1 MRIVKVTVG
10 HKTFRIVSCWQTIN
24 EKQIINLET
33 LKGYIMGIKISRS
46 IAFVLMVLIVLC
58 IVPSFA
64 FASENNYMVNAME
77 YNVASGNFSDMKAM
91 ELDSLSKQISILQGI
106 YANVNNA
113 SNVSELQQ
121 EMCTHIMVTSNTH
134 MNVHRMNIGAGFN
147 LATVANVTDANFTD
161 VQTNITSAIQN
172 KIATLKNKQ
181 NRSEVNNKNDM
192 TAQIGERIAN
202 LQNLSDQVNSTN
214 NATEL
219 QGVVLSFAQNQLT
232 NSIDMKITKL
242 QQIENNMNANDTNMA
257 LLDNKISNLTTLKEN
272 INNTTSI
279 GSLMAIMPSFHSM
292 LGMGDHRMM
301 HHRTMHHRTHHR
313 MMHHRMMHHR
323 MMNQLW

>member
-1 MRIVKVTVG
+1 VFSVRT
-10 HKTFRIVSCWQTIN
+10 
-24 EKQIINLET
+24 
-33 LKGYIMGIKISRS
+33 GI
-46 IAFVLMVLIVLC
+46 A
-58 IVPSFA
+58 A
-64 FASENNYMVNAME
+64 
-77 YNVASGNFSDMKAM
+77 
-91 ELDSLSKQISILQGI
+91 
-106 YANVNNA
+106 
-113 SNVSELQQ
+113 
-121 EMCTHIMVTSNTH
+121 
-134 MNVHRMNIGAGFN
+134 
-147 LATVANVTDANFTD
+147 
-161 VQTNITSAIQN
+161 
-172 KIATLKNKQ
+172 
-181 NRSEVNNKNDM
+181 
-192 TAQIGERIAN
+192 
-202 LQNLSDQVNSTN
+202 N

-279 GSLMAIMPSFHSM
+279 GNLMAIMPSFHSM

-313 MMHHRMMHHR
+313 MMHHRMMHHI